1 MAIDF
6 SAGDVLEHVQLN
18 NMVLAANGWGV
29 LDGLAVSQRSAG
41 ATMGVD
47 VASGNAFI
55 GDTKYN
61 EASTV
66 QLSIDAAHAT
76 LYRKDLITYD
86 PTTGNPLV
94 TKGTNHAGGTSDPIY
109 PPDIPSGDILL
120 AIVDVDANTSTIVDA
135 DIHDARALVTREVA
149 VTVSASDTIR
159 DSDDTE
165 ETIDWTTYTKIK
177 ELVVAGFIKSGT
189 LRIKFDMMAT
199 AQPGDT
205 SYGQIYRNGV
215 AVGIERSVTGS
226 SYSTFSEDIAGWSGH
241 DTIELWVKYVLYK
254 GTVINFRVYCD
265 QTIIDPRGTDTW

>member
-55 GDTKYN
+55 DDAKYY

-86 PTTGNPLV
+86 PTTSNPVV
-94 TKGTNHAGGTSDPIY
+94 TKGTDHAGGTSDPIY

-135 DIHDARALVTREVA
+135 DIHDGRIFVTREVA
-149 VTVSASDTIR
+149 IGVSASDTIR
-159 DSDDTE
+159 ASDDTE

-177 ELVVAGFIKSGT
+177 ELTVASFIKSGT
-189 LRIKFDMMAT
+189 LRIKFDLRGNANGGT
-199 AQPGDT
+199 N
-205 SYGQIYRNGV
+205 YGRIYRNGA
-215 AVGIERSVTGS
+215 AVGTERTAGGGA
-226 SYSTFSEDIAGWSGH
+226 YNTHSEDIAGWSSY
-241 DTIELWVKYVLYK
+241 DTIELQVKYDVFK
-254 GTVINFRVYCD
+254 GNVKNFRVYCD
-265 QTIIDPRGTDTW
+265 QTVIDPRGTDTW